1 MFRSM
6 EASDIP
12 AIVELGGRV
21 VPNPGDV
28 FLSWDAMPGVLFCM
42 IENPDLFALVVD
54 NEGAIEGAVIAGI
67 TAYPWDDSVLVCM
80 VALLWSGVPGHG
92 KMLMG
97 EVSRRARAMGATLML
112 AGSRTDRASHL
123 YSAMGMKPVE
133 TNYMGRL

>member
-1 MFRSM
+1 MIRSM
-6 EASDIP
+6 EARDIQ
-12 AIVELGGRV
+12 AIVELGKRV
-21 VPNPGDV
+21 VPNPNEV
-28 FLSWDAMPGVLFCM
+28 FLSWDAMPSILFGM

-54 NEGAIEGAVIAGI
+54 NDGVIDGAVIAGI
-67 TAYPWDDSVLVCM
+67 TAYPWDYAQLVCM

-97 EVSRRARAMGATLML
+97 EVSRWARAMGATLML

-123 YSAMGMKPVE
+123 YSAMRMKPVE